1 MSQNT
6 TPHTPQR
13 TPQHTPRPGG
23 ATSLAGHTIAR
34 VGYGTMQLGS
44 LPVHGAVDPDAAV
57 GILQRAVE
65 LGINHFD
72 TAQFYGDG
80 YANRMLRRALAP
92 GGRYAD
98 DIAIVSKVGAV
109 VGGGERGL
117 VTAQKPH
124 ELRAQV
130 EANLATLGADRL
142 AAVNIRRTDVGPL
155 VATDDQQVD
164 LDDQLAELI
173 ALRDEGKI
181 DGIGLST
188 VSLEQLQRALPAG
201 IVTVQNSYSLLQRD
215 DEPMVELTRR
225 EGITWAP
232 YFPLGSAFPGFPKV
246 TEEKAVRDA
255 AAALGVTPAQVGLAW
270 LLQHGPHVLLIPGT
284 GSLDHLVENTAVGD
298 IELDPQTV
306 AVLDG
311 LAAVDG
317 SGARGSGARGPA
329 AAGSGAAA

>member
-1 MSQNT
+1 MPQN
-6 TPHTPQR
+6 
-13 TPQHTPRPGG
+13 TPRPGG
-23 ATSLAGHTIAR
+23 IASLADHTVAR

-44 LPVHGAVDPDAAV
+44 LPGHGAVDPETAV

-65 LGINHFD
+65 LGVNHFD

-80 YANRMLRRALAP
+80 FANRMLCRALARD
-92 GGRYAD
+92 GHYAD

-109 VGGGERGL
+109 VGDGARGL

-130 EANLATLGADRL
+130 EANLATLGIERL
-142 AAVNIRRTDVGPL
+142 AAVNMRRTDVGPL
-155 VATDDQQVD
+155 VAIDDQQVD

-181 DGIGLST
+181 GGIGLST
-188 VSLEQLQRALPAG
+188 VGLEQLQRALPAG
-201 IVTVQNSYSLLQRD
+201 IVTVQNSYSLLERR

-246 TEEKAVRDA
+246 TEEQAVRDA
-255 AAALGVTPAQVGLAW
+255 AAALGVTPAQIGLAW
-270 LLQHGPHVLLIPGT
+270 LLQHAPHILLIAGT
-284 GSLDHLVENTAVGD
+284 SSLDHLVENTAVGE
-298 IELDPQTV
+298 IELDAETV
-306 AVLDG
+306 AALDA

-317 SGARGSGARGPA
+317 SGAVGVVGGGGSEVGSGVGSA
-329 AAGSGAAA
+329 AARA

>member
-1 MSQNT
+1 MPDTT
-6 TPHTPQR
+6 TPDT
-13 TPQHTPRPGG
+13 TLKPGG
-23 ATSLAGHTIAR
+23 ETTLAGHRIAR
-34 VGYGTMQLGS
+34 IGYGTMQLGA
-44 LPVHGAVDPDAAV
+44 LPVHGAVDPDVAV

-65 LGINHFD
+65 LGITHFD

-80 YANRMLRRALAP
+80 FANRMLRHALAP
-92 GGRYAD
+92 DGRYAD

-109 VGGGERGL
+109 VGSGERRL

-130 EANLATLGADRL
+130 EANLATLGIERL
-142 AAVNIRRTDVGPL
+142 AAVNIRRTDVGML
-155 VATDDQQVD
+155 VADGEQQVD

-188 VSLEQLQRALPAG
+188 VSLEQLQQALPAG

-215 DEPMVELTRR
+215 DEPLVELTLR

-246 TEEKAVRDA
+246 TEEQAVRDA
-255 AAALGVTPAQVGLAW
+255 AAAVGVTPAQIGLAW
-270 LLQHGPHVLLIPGT
+270 LLQHAPHVLLIAGT
-284 GSLDHLVENTAVGD
+284 GSLDHLVENAAVGD
-298 IELDPQTV
+298 IHLDAATM
-306 AVLDG
+306 ATLDG

-317 SGARGSGARGPA
+317 SGASGSGVA
-329 AAGSGAAA
+329 A

>member
-1 MSQNT
+1 MSQN
-6 TPHTPQR
+6 
-13 TPQHTPRPGG
+13 TPRPGG
-23 ATSLAGHTIAR
+23 VTSLAGHDVAR

-44 LPVHGAVDPDAAV
+44 LPGHRAVDPETAV
-57 GILQRAVE
+57 AILQRAVE
-65 LGINHFD
+65 LGVNHFD

-80 YANRMLRRALAP
+80 FANRMLRRALAP
-92 GGRYAD
+92 DGRYAD

-109 VGGGERGL
+109 VGGGERHL

-130 EANLATLGADRL
+130 EANLATLDIERL
-142 AAVNIRRTDVGPL
+142 AAVNMRRTDVGML
-155 VATDDQQVD
+155 VAADDQRVD

-181 DGIGLST
+181 GGIGLST
-188 VSLEQLQRALPAG
+188 VDLEQLQHALPAG

-215 DEPMVELTRR
+215 DEPMVELTQR

-246 TEEKAVRDA
+246 TEEQAVRDA
-255 AAALGVTPAQVGLAW
+255 AAALGVTPAQIGLAW
-270 LLQHGPHVLLIPGT
+270 LLQHAPHILLIAGT
-284 GSLDHLVENTAVGD
+284 SSLDHLVENTAVGD
-298 IELDPQTV
+298 IHLDAQTM
-306 AVLDG
+306 AALDG

-317 SGARGSGARGPA
+317 SE
-329 AAGSGAAA
+329 AAGVAPVTKAGAAA

>member
-6 TPHTPQR
+6 PRHTLQ
-13 TPQHTPRPGG
+13 PGG
-23 ATSLAGHTIAR
+23 VASLADHDVAR

-44 LPVHGAVDPDAAV
+44 LPGHAAVDPETAV

-65 LGINHFD
+65 LGVNHFD

-80 YANRMLRRALAP
+80 FANRMLRRALAP
-92 GGRYAD
+92 QGRYAD

-109 VGGGERGL
+109 VGGGERRL
-117 VTAQKPH
+117 ATAQKPH

-130 EANLATLGADRL
+130 EANLATLGIERL
-142 AAVNIRRTDVGPL
+142 AAVNMRRTDVGML
-155 VATDDQQVD
+155 VAEDDQRVD

-181 DGIGLST
+181 GGIGLST
-188 VSLEQLQRALPAG
+188 VSLEQLTRALPAG
-201 IVTVQNSYSLLQRD
+201 IVTVQNSYSVLQRE

-246 TEEKAVRDA
+246 TEEQAVRDA
-255 AAALGVTPAQVGLAW
+255 AAALGVTPAQIGLAW
-270 LLQHGPHVLLIPGT
+270 LLQHAPHILLIAGT
-284 GSLDHLVENTAVGD
+284 SSLDHLVENTAVGD
-298 IELDPQTV
+298 IHLDADTM
-306 AVLDG
+306 AALDG

-317 SGARGSGARGPA
+317 SQA
-329 AAGSGAAA
+329 AA

>member
-1 MSQNT
+1 MSQN
-6 TPHTPQR
+6 
-13 TPQHTPRPGG
+13 TPRPGG
-23 ATSLAGHTIAR
+23 VTSLAGHTVAR

-44 LPVHGAVDPDAAV
+44 LPVHGAVDPDVAV

-80 YANRMLRRALAP
+80 FANRMLRQALAP
-92 GGRYAD
+92 DGHYAD

-109 VGGGERGL
+109 VGSGERHL

-130 EANLATLGADRL
+130 EANLTALGAERL
-142 AAVNIRRTDVGPL
+142 AAVNMRRTDVGML
-155 VATDDQQVD
+155 VAEDDQRVD

-181 DGIGLST
+181 GGIGLST
-188 VSLEQLQRALPAG
+188 VSLEQLQHALPAG

-232 YFPLGSAFPGFPKV
+232 YFPLGSAFPGMAKV
-246 TEEKAVRDA
+246 TENDVVVSLAERTGAS
-255 AAALGVTPAQVGLAW
+255 PAQVGLAW
-270 LLQHGPHVLLIPGT
+270 LLAHRDNVLLIPGT
-284 GSLDHLVENTAVGD
+284 SSVAHLEENLAVADVRLSPDDLAELEKVGD
-298 IELDPQTV
+298 
-306 AVLDG
+306 
-311 LAAVDG
+311 
-317 SGARGSGARGPA
+317 
-329 AAGSGAAA
+329 